1 MSQDQLYQY
10 AALANDFFLIHA
22 PAIMNPYVS
31 VLIFL
36 SVSIFL
42 FQQYINGRQ
51 HRKLSEKTIPSKI
64 RKIVKPEEFEK
75 ARLYSLDKS
84 TFSFVSELFGL
95 LNLLYF
101 VFQWYPKI
109 WDFSG
114 EAALK
119 YLGAKTEI
127 YQSLIYLGIMVVIG
141 KIQALPFELYSTF
154 VIERKHGFNKQTV
167 GLFISDTLKGFLLQ
181 GILGGPFVAAFIWV
195 VRRFGDNF
203 YLAVW
208 LLVFCFQM
216 FVMLIFPTFIQP
228 LFNKFESLPEGSLR
242 TKIEALARKLT
253 FPLSQI
259 FVMDGSKRSS
269 HSNAYFFGFFTKRI
283 VLFDTLIQ
291 QNSEDEICAVL
302 GHELG
307 HWKCWHQFQM
317 LFVTQLHIFALFYA
331 FSHFINRAEIYEAF
345 GFGKQM
351 PVIIGLMLFG
361 GFSAPSEILLSFL
374 MNLFSRK
381 NEFEADRFAVNLG
394 YGDLLQSALV
404 NLQIENKSNMNPD
417 WMYSA
422 MNYSH
427 PPLIERLDAIKVAM
441 DKQK

>member
-1 MSQDQLYQY
+1 MNISEVQSHAKIL
-10 AALANDFFLIHA
+10 LASV
-22 PAIMNPYVS
+22 PATIENPYVS
-31 VLIFL
+31 TLLIL
-36 SVSIFL
+36 SISIFL
-42 FQQYINGRQ
+42 FQQYVNSRQ
-51 HRKLSEKTIPSKI
+51 HRKLSEKNIPEKL
-64 RKIVKPEEFEK
+64 RKRIKPEEFEK

-84 TFSFVSELFGL
+84 TFNFVSEFFGL
-95 LNLLYF
+95 FNLAYF
-101 VFQWYPKI
+101 LFQLYPKI
-109 WDFSG
+109 WEYSG
-114 EAALK
+114 KLGMK
-119 YLGAKTEI
+119 YFQSKTEI
-127 YQSLIYLGIMVVIG
+127 TQSLIYLGLMVLIG
-141 KIQALPFELYSTF
+141 KVQSLPFELYSTF
-154 VIERKHGFNKQTV
+154 VVERKHGFNKQTL
-167 GLFISDTLKGFLLQ
+167 GLFFSDMIKGFLLQ
-181 GILGGPFVAAFIWV
+181 AVLGGPFIAVFIWV

-208 LLVFCFQM
+208 LLVFSFQM
-216 FVMLIFPTFIQP
+216 FIMLIFPTFIQP

-317 LFVTQLHIFALFYA
+317 LFVTQLHIFSLFYA
-331 FSHFINRAEIYEAF
+331 FSHFINRSEIYEAF
-345 GFGKQM
+345 GFRNEM

-361 GFSAPSEILLSFL
+361 GFSAPSEIILSFL

-381 NEFEADRFAVNLG
+381 NEFEADKFAVNLG
-394 YGDLLQSALV
+394 YGELLQSALV

-427 PPLIERLDAIKVAM
+427 PPLLERLDAIKVAM

>member
-1 MSQDQLYQY
+1 MLSEIQEHVKVL
-10 AALANDFFLIHA
+10 LASVPTTIQ
-22 PAIMNPYVS
+22 NPYVS
-31 VLIFL
+31 TILVL
-36 SVSIFL
+36 SVSIFM
-42 FQQYINGRQ
+42 FQQYINSRQ
-51 HRKLSEKTIPSKI
+51 HCKLKEKNIPEKL
-64 RKIVKPEEFEK
+64 RKIIKPEEYEK
-75 ARLYSLDKS
+75 ARLYSIDKS
-84 TFSFVSELFGL
+84 NFNFVSDFFGL
-95 LNLLYF
+95 INLAYF
-101 VFQWYPKI
+101 LFQFYPKI
-109 WDFSG
+109 WEFSG
-114 EAALK
+114 DVAIK
-119 YLGAKTEI
+119 YLGSKSEI
-127 YQSLIYLGIMVVIG
+127 SQSLFFLGFNVIIG
-141 KIQALPFELYSTF
+141 KIQSLPFELYMTF
-154 VIERKHGFNKQTV
+154 VIEKKHGFNKQTL
-167 GLFISDTLKGFLLQ
+167 GLFLSDMLKGFLLQ
-181 GILGGPFVAAFIWV
+181 AIFGGPFVAAFIWV

-208 LLVFCFQM
+208 LLVFSFQM
-216 FVMLIFPTFIQP
+216 FMMLIFPTFIQP

-242 TKIEALARKLT
+242 TKIEELARKLS

-291 QNSEDEICAVL
+291 QNTEDELCAVL

-317 LFVTQLHIFALFYA
+317 LIVTQIHIFALFYT
-331 FSHFINRAEIYEAF
+331 FSHFINRSEIYEAF
-345 GFGKQM
+345 GFHGEM

-361 GFSAPSEILLSFL
+361 GFSAPSEIVISFL
-374 MNLFSRK
+374 MNLFSRR
-381 NEFEADRFAVNLG
+381 NEFEADRFAVKLG
-394 YGDLLQSALV
+394 YGELLQSALV

-427 PPLIERLDAIKVAM
+427 PPLLERLDAIKVAM

>member
-1 MSQDQLYQY
+1 MKMWSEVQSQAKDL
-10 AALANDFFLIHA
+10 LASVPSKIENT
-22 PAIMNPYVS
+22 YVS
-31 VLIFL
+31 TLLVL
-36 SVSIFL
+36 SVSIFF
-42 FQQYINGRQ
+42 FQQYVNIRQ
-51 HRKLSEKTIPSKI
+51 HRKLSEKNIPQKLGKI
-64 RKIVKPEEFEK
+64 IKPEEFEK

-84 TFSFVSELFGL
+84 NFNFVSEWFGL
-95 LNLLYF
+95 LNLAYF
-101 VFQWYPKI
+101 LFQLYPKI

-114 EAALK
+114 ELALK
-119 YLGAKTEI
+119 YLKSKTETT
-127 YQSLIYLGIMVVIG
+127 QSLIYLGLMVVIG
-141 KIQALPFELYSTF
+141 KIQSLPFELYSTF
-154 VIERKHGFNKQTV
+154 VIEIKHGFNKQTL
-167 GLFISDTLKGFLLQ
+167 GLFFSDMIKGFGLQ
-181 GILGGPFVAAFIWV
+181 AILGGPFIAAFIWV
-195 VRRFGDNF
+195 VRRFGDKF

-208 LLVFCFQM
+208 LLVFTFQL
-216 FVMLIFPTFIQP
+216 FIMLIFPTFIQP

-242 TKIEALARKLT
+242 TKIEALARKLS

-283 VLFDTLIQ
+283 VIFDTLIQ
-291 QNSEDEICAVL
+291 QNTEDEICAVL

-317 LFVTQLHIFALFYA
+317 LFVTQLHIFGLFYA
-331 FSHFINRAEIYEAF
+331 FSHFINRSEIYEAF
-345 GFGKQM
+345 GFRNEM

-361 GFSAPSEILLSFL
+361 GFSAPSEIFLSFL

-381 NEFEADRFAVNLG
+381 NEFEADRFAVKLG
-394 YGDLLQSALV
+394 YGELLQSALV

-427 PPLIERLDAIKVAM
+427 PPLLERLDAIKVSM

>member
-1 MSQDQLYQY
+1 MWSEVQSQ
-10 AALANDFFLIHA
+10 AKALLASV
-22 PAIMNPYVS
+22 PATIGNPYVS
-31 VLIFL
+31 TLLVL
-36 SVSIFL
+36 SVSIFF
-42 FQQYINGRQ
+42 FQLYVNSRQ
-51 HRKLSEKTIPSKI
+51 HRKLSEKNIPEKL
-64 RKIVKPEEFEK
+64 RKIIKPEEFEK

-84 TFSFVSELFGL
+84 NFNFISEWFGL
-95 LNLLYF
+95 LNLSYF
-101 VFQWYPKI
+101 LFQLYPKI
-109 WDFSG
+109 WNYSG
-114 EAALK
+114 ELCIK
-119 YLGAKTEI
+119 YLKNRSEI
-127 YQSLIYLGIMVVIG
+127 YQSLIYLGFMILIG
-141 KIQALPFELYSTF
+141 KLQSLPFELYSTF
-154 VIERKHGFNKQTV
+154 VIERKHGFNKQTL
-167 GLFISDTLKGFLLQ
+167 GLFVSDMIKGFLLQ
-181 GILGGPFVAAFIWV
+181 AILGSPFVAAFIWV

-208 LLVFCFQM
+208 LLVFSFQM
-216 FVMLIFPTFIQP
+216 FIMLIFPTFIQP

-242 TKIEALARKLT
+242 TKIEALARKLS

-331 FSHFINRAEIYEAF
+331 FSHFINRSEIYEAF
-345 GFGKQM
+345 GFRNEM

-361 GFSAPSEILLSFL
+361 GFSAPSEIILSFL

-381 NEFEADRFAVNLG
+381 NEFEADRFAVKLG
-394 YGDLLQSALV
+394 YGELLQSALV

-427 PPLIERLDAIKVAM
+427 PPLLERLDAIKIAM